1 MTRKLLIA
9 VCAASLWAGCRGR
22 SGPARRLPAS
32 ITVELGAPG
41 PPVDAALAA
50 RLSSIG
56 AQSFFLPAVA
66 GSAEGESVAFAAVE
80 RSDPASLPGVV
91 YLEVGGTGDF
101 DPPLRRD
108 SKRVA
113 SALWEALGPA
123 VRHPSP
129 RVAGV
134 HLAWRVRDS
143 TEGYASILDFVRR
156 RLPPNWTLSVSVDT
170 RIPESGRNRWK
181 SVAQKTDFL
190 VANLFGRRPDVRPEG
205 LRFQASLEDLA
216 DLEVPVYAGF
226 APQGWGVVR
235 MPDGAPGPFIPDGAV
250 NELSKDRRFD
260 FSFGDVLTDPDEDVY
275 VFTAKQE
282 ARLPRERTVPA
293 GSTVTFREARVSD
306 LLRSLADAKAA
317 PGKVIRFASLSDG
330 SHLFGMKTLEEVLF
344 GRDLRPRLAFSV
356 GSVDG
361 GLALVAVNPNAEWSA
376 LSRIN
381 NWVDLRIEGARV
393 FDLRPGEFDRFVFLD
408 EKGRPVTAARA
419 RTIRLFENFVA
430 PGESIATGPIRVSG
444 RPAMSASAHLTLP
457 DGKTLVV
464 PDSRIDVPA
473 ETAVSAGEKN
483 ANRVERGARRERQ
496 AVERKPHR

>member
-1 MTRKLLIA
+1 M
-9 VCAASLWAGCRGR
+9 
-22 SGPARRLPAS
+22 
-32 ITVELGAPG
+32 
-41 PPVDAALAA
+41 AA

-56 AQSFFLPAVA
+56 AESFFLPAVI
-66 GSAEGESVAFAAVE
+66 GSAEGESVAFAAAE
-80 RSDPASLPGVV
+80 RSDPAVLPGVV

-108 SKRVA
+108 PKKVA
-113 SALWEALGPA
+113 NALWEALGPA
-123 VRHPSP
+123 VRRPSP

-143 TEGYASILDFVRR
+143 AEGYASVLDFLRR
-156 RLPPNWTLSVSVDT
+156 RLPASWTLSVSVDT
-170 RIPESGRNRWK
+170 RIPENGRSRWT
-181 SVAQKTDFL
+181 SVARKADFL
-190 VANLFGRRPDVRPEG
+190 VANLFGRRPDARPEG
-205 LRFQASLEDLA
+205 LRFQASLEDLV
-216 DLEVPVYAGF
+216 DLELPVYAGF

-235 MPDGAPGPFIPDGAV
+235 MPDGTPGPFIPDGAV

-260 FSFGDVLTDPDEDVY
+260 FSFGDVLSDPDEDVY
-275 VFTAKQE
+275 VFTAKQA
-282 ARLPRERTVPA
+282 ARLPRDRTVPA

-306 LLRSLADAKAA
+306 LVRSLADAKAA
-317 PGKVIRFASLSDG
+317 PGKIIRLASLSDG

-344 GRDLRPRLAFSV
+344 GRELRPRLAFSV
-356 GSVDG
+356 ASADG
-361 GLALVAVNPNAEWSA
+361 GLALVAANPNAEWSA

-381 NWVDLRIEGARV
+381 NWVDLHVEGARV
-393 FDLRPGEFDRFVFLD
+393 LDIRPGDFDRFVFLD

-457 DGKTLVV
+457 DGKTLAV

-473 ETAVSAGEKN
+473 AGAAVSVGGEKS